1 MAKEVSGLYF
11 EQGKELSS
19 SPDKET
25 EPLAKK
31 EPAGSQR
38 EAKTKGTNPSSNQE
52 NSGALDWSKKTGV
65 DSPET
70 AHIAKSCLYQN
81 KLRKNWPIFQNLSSS
96 SKDCLI
102 CAKKSYKTVIVEN
115 LNSKYLTTRE
125 SYNTRVVSDII
136 YNENT
141 HITSI
146 FKDYL
151 VYDDA
156 NEFLKR
162 FYVASE
168 IPPRLP
174 KIFNFYDKY
183 SKVFPCYIILEEKRQ
198 MFKNIERKQRAI
210 DEKQKSA
217 DTLKRTKNAFA
228 FTVLTP
234 EFLRE
239 LNKPDSVLGRS
250 SLDLSASTLI
260 QQYSAHTHKLVRKKA
275 AAGGLKELLDNFV
288 ARDTLNTIELSQS
301 AILPIKK
308 SQKGTKGKQLKEKE
322 VEPCNRKSSSLQ
334 PGARAAQRN
343 PSQFRNKAK
352 HQSRNCQ
359 SVIKILS
366 SPRAVN
372 KGKIE
377 LNMKLLKKLPLAL
390 NRCKSQSG
398 EVKKRTA
405 ENSPK
410 TAGKLKIKTIARP
423 SSLASLRQSK
433 QLASSKQLSNA
444 PNRISSR
451 RGSIVPID
459 KKVIAIDIE
468 SLNKNLQKQK
478 LVLDLKSVKGSI
490 KSPSGC
496 SEKTPGPRH
505 KKFKSSYLNSLKQK
519 IEERMD
525 TSKKNTRFVFDN
537 LLAPPKKTAL
547 IVKSKAQTEQK
558 AKRKIAKPS
567 HDCV

>member
-11 EQGKELSS
+11 ERAKELNS
-19 SPDKET
+19 SPSKDT
-25 EPLAKK
+25 EMFAKR
-31 EPAGSQR
+31 EEAAGLQK

-65 DSPET
+65 DSPE
-70 AHIAKSCLYQN
+70 AAYVVKNCLYQN

-125 SYNTRVVSDII
+125 SYNARVVSDII

-141 HITSI
+141 HTTSI

-156 NEFLKR
+156 NEFLRR
-162 FYVASE
+162 FYASSE

-183 SKVFPCYIILEEKRQ
+183 SKVFPCYIILEEKKQ

-210 DEKQKSA
+210 DEKQKCADSLKSTRSA
-217 DTLKRTKNAFA
+217 LTLKVF
-228 FTVLTP
+228 TP

-239 LNKPDSVLGRS
+239 LNRPDSILGKS
-250 SLDLSASTLI
+250 SLDLSASTQM
-260 QQYSAHTHKLVRKKA
+260 QQYSTYTHKLVRKKSA
-275 AAGGLKELLDNFV
+275 AAGLKELLDKFI
-288 ARDTLNTIELSQS
+288 AKDTLNTIELSQS

-308 SQKGTKGKQLKEKE
+308 SQKYTKGKQLKEKE
-322 VEPCNRKSSSLQ
+322 MELCNRKSSSLQ
-334 PGARAAQRN
+334 PGARTAQRN
-343 PSQFRNKAK
+343 PSQIRNKAK
-352 HQSRNCQ
+352 RQSRNCQ

-366 SPRAVN
+366 SPRAVSR
-372 KGKIE
+372 GKIE

-398 EVKKRTA
+398 EIKKRTV

-410 TAGKLKIKTIARP
+410 TAGKLKIKTFVRP
-423 SSLASLRQSK
+423 VSYTHLTLPTS
-433 QLASSKQLSNA
+433 
-444 PNRISSR
+444 
-451 RGSIVPID
+451 D
-459 KKVIAIDIE
+459 
-468 SLNKNLQKQK
+468 
-478 LVLDLKSVKGSI
+478 LV
-490 KSPSGC
+490 
-496 SEKTPGPRH
+496 
-505 KKFKSSYLNSLKQK
+505 
-519 IEERMD
+519 
-525 TSKKNTRFVFDN
+525 
-537 LLAPPKKTAL
+537 
-547 IVKSKAQTEQK
+547 
-558 AKRKIAKPS
+558 
-567 HDCV
+567 